1 MRRVVITGM
10 GAITPLG
17 NSVEAFWNGIKE
29 KKTGFGPITKFDTSA
44 YKCRLAAEV
53 KDFDPALSMD
63 KKDARRMELFC
74 QYAVAAAK
82 EAYGQ
87 AGLSMEK
94 EDAYRVGCA
103 IGSGIGSL
111 QTMER
116 EHSRLLDKGPGFPT
130 WLREMFPFSW
140 G

>member
-87 AGLSMEK
+87 AASNPPFNRSPTVKVRKKTQAMIQRK
-94 EDAYRVGCA
+94 
-103 IGSGIGSL
+103 IGTPHTGWVIHRSIRSVAAAFS
-111 QTMER
+111 
-116 EHSRLLDKGPGFPT
+116 SR
-130 WLREMFPFSW
+130 
-140 G
+140 

>member
-1 MRRVVITGM
+1 MERIVITGM

-63 KKDARRMELFC
+63 
-74 QYAVAAAK
+74 
-82 EAYGQ
+82 
-87 AGLSMEK
+87 
-94 EDAYRVGCA
+94 
-103 IGSGIGSL
+103 
-111 QTMER
+111 
-116 EHSRLLDKGPGFPT
+116 
-130 WLREMFPFSW
+130 
-140 G
+140 